1 MTGNEQA
8 GNQPVLATHPAAPL
22 QTYAVTVKLE
32 GSELLLQ
39 ALDDHMRTC
48 ELAKTL
54 IWERDTLAA
63 QVAELRRRYEN
74 QA

>member
-1 MTGNEQA
+1 MEAEQ
-8 GNQPVLATHPAAPL
+8 VHATELPH
-22 QTYAVTVKLE
+22 YAVTVKLE

-48 ELAKTL
+48 ELAKAL
-54 IWERDTLAA
+54 VWERDAL
-63 QVAELRRRYEN
+63 QAEVLLLRRKYEN

>member
-1 MTGNEQA
+1 MEAEQ
-8 GNQPVLATHPAAPL
+8 VHATELPR
-22 QTYAVTVKLE
+22 YAVTVKLE

-48 ELAKTL
+48 ELAKAL
-54 IWERDTLAA
+54 VWERDAL
-63 QVAELRRRYEN
+63 QAELLVLRRKYET

>member
-8 GNQPVLATHPAAPL
+8 SNHPVLGTQAVPP

>member
-8 GNQPVLATHPAAPL
+8 MEPAL

-32 GSELLLQ
+32 GSDMLLQ

-48 ELAKTL
+48 ELAKAL
-54 IWERDTLAA
+54 VWERDALAVE
-63 QVAELRRRYEN
+63 VAELRRRYEN

>member
-1 MTGNEQA
+1 MTSNEHTMGNEQ
-8 GNQPVLATHPAAPL
+8 VIAPMV
-22 QTYAVTVKLE
+22 QNYAVTVKLE

-54 IWERDTLAA
+54 VFERDTLAA
-63 QVAELRRRYEN
+63 QVADLRRRYEN
-74 QA
+74 

>member
-1 MTGNEQA
+1 MTGNEHTMS
-8 GNQPVLATHPAAPL
+8 NEPVAPPMV
-22 QTYAVTVKLE
+22 QNYAVTVKLE

-54 IWERDTLAA
+54 VFERDTLAA
-63 QVAELRRRYEN
+63 QVADLRRRYEN

>member
-1 MTGNEQA
+1 MEAEQVQA
-8 GNQPVLATHPAAPL
+8 VELPR
-22 QTYAVTVKLE
+22 YAVTVKLE

-48 ELAKTL
+48 ELAKAL
-54 IWERDTLAA
+54 VWERDAL
-63 QVAELRRRYEN
+63 QAELLALRQKYGS

>member
-1 MTGNEQA
+1 MEAEQ
-8 GNQPVLATHPAAPL
+8 VHATEL
-22 QTYAVTVKLE
+22 LRYAVTVKLE

-48 ELAKTL
+48 ELAKAL
-54 IWERDTLAA
+54 VWERDALQAELLA
-63 QVAELRRRYEN
+63 LRRRYEN

>member
-1 MTGNEQA
+1 MAGNEQA
-8 GNQPVLATHPAAPL
+8 MEPVL

-32 GSELLLQ
+32 GSDMLLQ

-48 ELAKTL
+48 ELAKAL
-54 IWERDTLAA
+54 VWERDALA
-63 QVAELRRRYEN
+63 VELAELRRRYEN